1 MINWGKVWSDFFIFL
16 ALTSNIGFIF
26 SHDPYQLIIAI
37 GVNLIATV
45 LKFGAK
51 KILSAELLA
60 TALVA
65 DLHLIP
71 AAILY
76 FSETHVD
83 LAIGLAVGAA
93 VANAISIILLFIEMV
108 MEYRKQEDNY

>member
-1 MINWGKVWSDFFIFL
+1 VINWGKVWSDFFIFL
-16 ALTSNIGFIF
+16 ALTSNVGFIF
-26 SHDPYQLIIAI
+26 SNDPYQLVVAI

-76 FSETHVD
+76 FGQTHVD
-83 LAIGLAVGAA
+83 LAIGLAIGAA
-93 VANAISIILLFIEMV
+93 VANVISIILLFIEMV
-108 MEYRKQEDNY
+108 MEYKKHEE

>member
-1 MINWGKVWSDFFIFL
+1 MIQWGKVWSDFFIFL

-26 SHDPYQLIIAI
+26 SHDPYQLVIAI

-51 KILSAELLA
+51 KILAAELLA
-60 TALVA
+60 TAFVA

-76 FSETHVD
+76 FSNVHVD
-83 LAIGLAVGAA
+83 LAIGLAIGAA
-93 VANAISIILLFIEMV
+93 VANVISVILLLIEMV
-108 MEYRKQEDNY
+108 MEYKKQEDNY

>member
-26 SHDPYQLIIAI
+26 SHDPYQLIIAV
-37 GVNLIATV
+37 GVNLLATV

-71 AAILY
+71 AALLY
-76 FSETHVD
+76 FTGVHVP
-83 LAIGLAVGAA
+83 LAIGLAIGAA
-93 VANAISIILLFIEMV
+93 VANIISIIMLIIEV
-108 MEYRKQEDNY
+108 VFEYQQEE

>member
-16 ALTSNIGFIF
+16 ALTSNVGFIF
-26 SHDPYQLIIAI
+26 SHDPYQLVIAI
-37 GVNLIATV
+37 GVNLLATV

-51 KILSAELLA
+51 KILAAELLA

-71 AAILY
+71 ATILY
-76 FSETHVD
+76 FTGTHVP
-83 LAIGLAVGAA
+83 LAIGLAIGAA
-93 VANAISIILLFIEMV
+93 VANVISIIMLVIEIIF
-108 MEYRKQEDNY
+108 EYRKEEEE

>member
-26 SHDPYQLIIAI
+26 SHDPYQLIVAI

-76 FSETHVD
+76 FAETHVD
-83 LAIGLAVGAA
+83 LAIGLAIGAA
-93 VANAISIILLFIEMV
+93 VANVISIILLFIEMV

>member
-26 SHDPYQLIIAI
+26 SHDPYQLIVAI

-93 VANAISIILLFIEMV
+93 VANVISIILLFIEMV

>member
-26 SHDPYQLIIAI
+26 SHDPYQLVIAV
-37 GVNLIATV
+37 GVNLLATV

-71 AAILY
+71 AAVLY
-76 FSETHVD
+76 FTGVHVP
-83 LAIGLAVGAA
+83 LAIGLAIGAA
-93 VANAISIILLFIEMV
+93 VANIISIIMLIIEIV
-108 MEYRKQEDNY
+108 FEYQQEE